1 MTMDHEAELE
11 RIRLFTT
18 AARQRIRRLD
28 VLLDEQVR
36 ILELDPS
43 LNLHAERRRAKRHL
57 ITLVELRVFAIAFA
71 FAALGAFV
79 AGFWIASFSAH

>member
-1 MTMDHEAELE
+1 MTMDREAELE

-36 ILELDPS
+36 ILDLDPS
-43 LNLHAERRRAKRHL
+43 LNPHPERRRTKRHV
-57 ITLVELRVFAIAFA
+57 ISLVELRVFAIAFA
-71 FAALGAFV
+71 LAALAAFL
-79 AGFWIASFSAH
+79 AGFWMARFRSP